1 MIYVCERLYPSIN
14 IKPSSLEVVL
24 RTFIKPQN
32 IIQGFMVVLRTAL
45 RPNWIGT
52 DTWVVNVALPCQL
65 VLFRFYTGYHLQ
77 LPTNK
82 TSFPTFIF
90 LWSKFQTQTQ
100 KYVKLRS
107 AHTEP
112 HRMQTFIVRL
122 YMKICLNSMSKT
134 SDFCN
139 TRKSSGQPPFA
150 LSMNCANISRNFFV
164 EWIVL
169 FDFFVKIDE

>member
-1 MIYVCERLYPSIN
+1 MTSQVLKLFYIWWNRNKTCNDICVWT
-14 IKPSSLEVVL
+14 SL
-24 RTFIKPQN
+24 
-32 IIQGFMVVLRTAL
+32 
-45 RPNWIGT
+45 
-52 DTWVVNVALPCQL
+52 VNVALPCQL

-169 FDFFVKIDE
+169 FVFFLLARPKYPKNGLYFWKWPIFDNVKPTQIL